1 MHWFDKY
8 ADEIVINAAIEAT
21 IDTCIEHGDTKEET
35 LKYVSKKFPQ
45 VSKQHISERIS
56 ELWDE
61 K

>member
-1 MHWFDKY
+1 MYWL
-8 ADEIVINAAIEAT
+8 DEFEEYFIESAVEAT

-45 VSKQHISERIS
+45 VSKQHITERIS
-56 ELWDE
+56 ELWNE